1 MASSP
6 MYGVITYEAYGEP
19 ATMPTAATEVG
30 ANVLRQP
37 QKKTAGTVV
46 AKASE
51 MVHREVISLGP

>member
-1 MASSP
+1 

-37 QKKTAGTVV
+37 QKKTVGTVV